1 MKIFI
6 HNSPRERTNS
16 YVIGPDGP
24 GDALIIDPVELDVPL
39 LNLIENNRYYLRA
52 VLLTTPRPQ
61 TVEGLRTIKRVYDAE
76 VFSSYPR
83 IMEFSGK
90 SLERRQ
96 KLSVSGLEL
105 EAIPLEPYSRFTLVF
120 CIAHLF
126 FSGTM
131 LSAGLIAEHQP
142 EAERL
147 LIAEAFRQIVAPLPD
162 TMVVLPAV
170 GPPSTLAAE
179 RRFNHELN
187 ADREA
192 QTGEPE

>member
-1 MKIFI
+1 MKVFT
-6 HNSPRERTNS
+6 HNSRRDRTNS
-16 YVIGPDGP
+16 YLVGPDGP
-24 GDALIIDPVELDVPL
+24 GDAVIIDPVELDVPL

-76 VFSSYPR
+76 VLSSYPR
-83 IMEFSGK
+83 IMEFTGK

-96 KLSVSGLEL
+96 KLNVSGLEL

-120 CIAHLF
+120 RIAHLF

-131 LSAGLIAEHQP
+131 LSAGLIAEDQP
-142 EAERL
+142 EIERL
-147 LIAEAFRQIVAPLPD
+147 LIAEAFRQILAPLPD
-162 TMVVLPAV
+162 TMVVLPAL

-179 RRFNHELN
+179 RRFNHDLN
-187 ADREA
+187 TDPGAA
-192 QTGEPE
+192 TGEPG